1 MKRAMPVWM
10 IVAMAVYAN
19 AAHAGELRARAL
31 DQEGRA
37 VEDAVVMAKPV
48 SAAGSL
54 QPQRREE
61 IVDQVHKEFI
71 PYVMPVLVGSRVR
84 FPNHDNVRH
93 DVYSF
98 SAAKKFELPLYA
110 GSPAAPVLFDK
121 AGIVILGCNI
131 HDWMVG
137 YIYVADTPH
146 FGKTAKDGIV
156 ALKDVPAGDY
166 DVRIWQPRMN
176 GTEDSTVKRI
186 TIRSAAVSE
195 VEWKLTLKPAFR
207 IPRIPALQGGRYR

>member
-1 MKRAMPVWM
+1 MLAIISHGGPVF
-10 IVAMAVYAN
+10 
-19 AAHAGELRARAL
+19 AGELRARVT
-31 DQEGRA
+31 DQAGQA

-48 SAAGSL
+48 SAAGGA
-54 QPQRREE
+54 QAQRREE
-61 IVDQVHKEFI
+61 IVDQVDKEFI

-110 GSPAAPVLFDK
+110 GTAAAPVVFDK
-121 AGIVILGCNI
+121 AGVVILGCNI

-137 YIYVADTPH
+137 YIYVSDTPH
-146 FGKTAKDGIV
+146 YGKTEKAGIV

-166 DVRIWQPRMN
+166 DVRVWQPRMN
-176 GTEDSTVKRI
+176 GTEESTVKRVS
-186 TIRSAAVSE
+186 IRSAGAAE
-195 VEWKLTLKPAFR
+195 IDWQLTLKPVFK
-207 IPRIPALQGGRYR
+207 IPRAPALQGGRYR